1 MTSLPKITC
10 FLFQQK
16 PAQKENPLWNQPIPL
31 SRHSYKDTPE
41 DKADDQISYGDYFS
55 AVRDFLQRNEFQLL
69 TDALSRRANRQIE
82 LKDIKEIQIH
92 LEKHGAFYHPSRIE
106 TVGEGLKIPLVLNV
120 ALSKTGREC
129 INKEFEIL
137 KTLNTRFGC
146 AYLPE
151 VYGRGDIYTKD
162 NLKVGMFLGEWFEG
176 YNEFHI
182 SFNNSDAKKK
192 IRVWDPVQGPVFLT
206 LEQTRQL
213 YCQAA
218 LILTSYYD
226 LETFEQI
233 LPWSHG
239 AGDFVLKLVEGR
251 IKLRLVSARGYT
263 SLIKDKNR
271 DPQSIL
277 EALLVF
283 LLNLTIRMRLDRID
297 GTGDV
302 VWSDDFAVEETI
314 SGLFQGLA
322 LKPPI
327 PLFADP
333 LDVCFKGYLSFW
345 AEKELYDLAETIVN
359 LYDSGS
365 PDVPVMRKNLKAH
378 VKILSAVKNDPC
390 FHSDTGR

>member
-1 MTSLPKITC
+1 
-10 FLFQQK
+10 
-16 PAQKENPLWNQPIPL
+16 
-31 SRHSYKDTPE
+31 
-41 DKADDQISYGDYFS
+41 
-55 AVRDFLQRNEFQLL
+55 
-69 TDALSRRANRQIE
+69 
-82 LKDIKEIQIH
+82 
-92 LEKHGAFYHPSRIE
+92 
-106 TVGEGLKIPLVLNV
+106 
-120 ALSKTGREC
+120 
-129 INKEFEIL
+129 
-137 KTLNTRFGC
+137 
-146 AYLPE
+146 
-151 VYGRGDIYTKD
+151 
-162 NLKVGMFLGEWFEG
+162 
-176 YNEFHI
+176 
-182 SFNNSDAKKK
+182 
-192 IRVWDPVQGPVFLT
+192 
-206 LEQTRQL
+206 
-213 YCQAA
+213 